1 MVAFAHDRHRLP
13 GLASLL
19 PAQPTPL
26 LWRPTPWSTP
36 HPSLLAADAKE
47 PDLGKKVPTSNL
59 GGKPDLKEK
68 VTTSNLGRKP
78 DLTEKVAS
86 ASEGLTV
93 FTEDNK
99 NGSRGSG
106 RAVTSSSRRRS
117 PFNVFGTASVDNEP
131 GKGHGKS
138 QGTETLEQEDGYPTF
153 GGDFVEPYGNT
164 AVFETGGRDRKPLG
178 SEDETVEGEQNG
190 PGEPLTWLPFVDR
203 FPAEH
208 NADRESED
216 HHTVFAFGNSE
227 VYATVQG
234 ESQGRG
240 GYNSAGALPWRRLTA
255 TTEPTSKGGLLKL
268 LGCKVGPDSAKVQAN
283 LALKELTVAKGQ
295 SPGAK
300 GARAWLESK
309 RGTALLSTTRRH
321 LRGNSEPAS
330 KQQRPFLEK
339 PWLV

>member
-13 GLASLL
+13 GLAGLL
-19 PAQPTPL
+19 PAQPAPL
-26 LWRPTPWSTP
+26 LWRPTSWSTP
-36 HPSLLAADAKE
+36 HASLLAADAKE

-59 GGKPDLKEK
+59 GGKPDLSETEK
-68 VTTSNLGRKP
+68 VTTSNLRRKP
-78 DLTEKVAS
+78 NLTEKVAS

-117 PFNVFGTASVDNEP
+117 PFNASVDNEP

-208 NADRESED
+208 DADRESED

-234 ESQGRG
+234 ESEGRG
-240 GYNSAGALPWRRLTA
+240 GHNSAGALPWRRLTA
-255 TTEPTSKGGLLKL
+255 TTEPTSKGGLQSFWGVRWALTL
-268 LGCKVGPDSAKVQAN
+268 PRFRRTLHPRSSPWRRDSRQEQRGP
-283 LALKELTVAKGQ
+283 G
-295 SPGAK
+295 
-300 GARAWLESK
+300 
-309 RGTALLSTTRRH
+309 RG
-321 LRGNSEPAS
+321 
-330 KQQRPFLEK
+330 
-339 PWLV
+339 